1 MNNYYET
8 IDEIPIEAEIG
19 ENKGEFYIHISAF
32 DKYNHMS
39 HLKII
44 LTPEQVKQLE
54 KFRKDLNYE

>member
-1 MNNYYET
+1 MSDHYEN

-19 ENKGEFYIHISAF
+19 EDKGEFYIYISAF

-44 LTPEQVKQLE
+44 LTSEQVKQLE
-54 KFRKDLNYE
+54 KFKKDLNYE